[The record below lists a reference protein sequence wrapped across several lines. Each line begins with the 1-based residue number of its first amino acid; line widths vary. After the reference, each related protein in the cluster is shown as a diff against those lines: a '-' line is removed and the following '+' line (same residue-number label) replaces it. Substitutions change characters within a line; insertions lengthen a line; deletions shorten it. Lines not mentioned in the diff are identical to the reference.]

1 MSNLAKEE
9 REYKDVYVVSLK
21 QRTDDGRRLPI
32 QTIKTHSSGKALMEY
47 ERLIM
52 DNEGK
57 SGQGLFVEMQLIHQG
72 IRYMTL
78 EERHL

>member
-1 MSNLAKEE
+1 LSKEE
-9 REYKDVYVVSLK
+9 KEYRDVYIVSLK
-21 QRTDDGRRLPI
+21 QRTPEGLRLPI
-32 QTIKTHSSGKALMEY
+32 QTIKTHSGGKALMEY

-57 SGQGLFVEMQLIHQG
+57 TGQGLFVEMQLIHQG

-78 EERHL
+78 EEKHI

>member
-1 MSNLAKEE
+1 MSKEE
-9 REYKDVYVVSLK
+9 KEYRDVYIVSLK
-21 QRTDDGRRLPI
+21 QRTPEGLRLPI
-32 QTIKTHSSGKALMEY
+32 QTIKTHSGGKALMEY

-57 SGQGLFVEMQLIHQG
+57 TGQGLFVEMQLIHQG

-78 EERHL
+78 EEKHI